1 MSIERT
7 LDGKTI
13 LVTGGAG
20 FIGSHFIR
28 MTLRRH
34 KRTKVVNLDKLTYA
48 GNLDNLKDVQED
60 PRYEFVLGDIRD
72 RDLVRRL
79 FARVQGVVH
88 FAAETHVDR
97 SIYDAGEFVL
107 TNVHGT
113 YTLLDALRAF
123 PAVEVFVHISTDEV
137 YGSRTGRAA
146 RETDPLAPSSPYAAS
161 KAGGDHLARAYHVT
175 YGLPT
180 VVLRPS
186 NTYGP
191 GQFPEKLIP
200 LFLTNALEGKA
211 GAGLRG
217 RAERPGL
224 ALRRGPLPGRRGGA
238 PAGPRRQRPT
248 TSAAAASSPIST
260 SPGASWTR
268 STRPATSSSSSRTVP
283 ATTAATPWT
292 RASSGPS
299 AGSRR
304 SRSRKGSSGPPAGT
318 RRTGAGGG
326 RCGRGRSDRARAP
339 AQMLS
344 SSWASWACL
353 RSASM
358 SSSRSGVMSPVG

>member
-1 MSIERT
+1 MSTERS

-28 MTLRRH
+28 MMLRRH
-34 KRTKVVNLDKLTYA
+34 DRTKVVNLDRLTYA
-48 GNLDNLKDVQED
+48 GNLDNLKDIRED

-72 RDLVRRL
+72 RELVRRL

-123 PAVEVFVHISTDEV
+123 PAVEIFIHISTDEV

-175 YGLPT
+175 FGLPT

-191 GQFPEKLIP
+191 CQFPEKLIP
-200 LFLTNALEGKA
+200 LFLTNALEGKPVPVF
-211 GAGLRG
+211 GDGMNVRDWLYVEDHG
-217 RAERPGL
+217 RAVEAALLRARGGSVLNVGGGCELANIDVARRILDALEAPHDLIQFVADRPGHDRRYAMDSSL
-224 ALRRGPLPGRRGGA
+224 IRALGWEPEVPFAEGLKRTVRWY
-238 PAGPRRQRPT
+238 
-248 TSAAAASSPIST
+248 AANR
-260 SPGASWTR
+260 SWWRKVRTR
-268 STRPATSSSSSRTVP
+268 S
-283 ATTAATPWT
+283 
-292 RASSGPS
+292 
-299 AGSRR
+299 
-304 SRSRKGSSGPPAGT
+304 
-318 RRTGAGGG
+318 
-326 RCGRGRSDRARAP
+326 
-339 AQMLS
+339 L
-344 SSWASWACL
+344 
-353 RSASM
+353 
-358 SSSRSGVMSPVG
+358 